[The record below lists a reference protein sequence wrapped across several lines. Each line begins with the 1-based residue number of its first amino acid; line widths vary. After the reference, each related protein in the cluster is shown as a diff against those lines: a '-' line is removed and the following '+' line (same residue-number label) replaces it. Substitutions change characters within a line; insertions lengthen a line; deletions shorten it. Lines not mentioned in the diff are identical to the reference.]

1 MCSVGLVDEEGEA
14 RVQHRAYDTLLARG
28 EDRRAQI
35 LGVAQRLLARNG
47 WRGTSVAQIARAA
60 GLSPAGLLHHFDSK
74 TELLHAVLD
83 ARDADDLARVD
94 RSGDLIEQIM
104 KIPGR
109 FRDSPDLVG
118 MYAVLLVENLEPD
131 APLHDRLLG
140 RYRAALDTVEAGIRR
155 GQCAGRYRTDL
166 DPAVKA
172 VEIVAFLNGME
183 TSWLLDRSLPLTEI
197 FEDYTR
203 SLEQQLMH
211 ASTF

>member
-1 MCSVGLVDEEGEA
+1 M
-14 RVQHRAYDTLLARG
+14 QHRAYDTLLARG

-35 LGVAQRLLARNG
+35 LGVAQRLLVRNG
-47 WRGTSVAQIARAA
+47 WRGTSVAQIAREA

-94 RSGDLIEQIM
+94 LSGDLIEQIR

-109 FRDSPDLVG
+109 YREFPDQVG
-118 MYAVLLVENLEPD
+118 MYTVLLIENLESD
-131 APLHDRLLG
+131 APLNDRLLG

-155 GQCAGRYRTDL
+155 GQRSGRYRTDL

-197 FEDYTR
+197 FADYTR
-203 SLEQQLMH
+203 SLEQQLTP
-211 ASTF
+211 ASTS